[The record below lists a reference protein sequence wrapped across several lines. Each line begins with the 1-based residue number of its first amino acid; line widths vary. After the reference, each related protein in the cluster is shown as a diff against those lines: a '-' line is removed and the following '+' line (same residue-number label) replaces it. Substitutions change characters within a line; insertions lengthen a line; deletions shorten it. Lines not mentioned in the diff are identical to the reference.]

1 MPLLGANEM
10 PSMPSTAF
18 GPPFDHVDADI
29 ILRSS
34 DQSMFSLPQP
44 NISASKKQITSVD
57 LPENSKTIATLLTY
71 IYTGIPAEHD
81 VEPES
86 LDDMM
91 DALVAA
97 KKYDMASV
105 SRCLNQMFAES
116 KFVQDDPMVA
126 FCTAY
131 ARELGETCRIAAK
144 ASLERR
150 MSLDNI
156 VDKLQCMTIPA
167 FDQLYKFHRACSVT
181 AVQAV
186 CGTNLN

>member
-1 MPLLGANEM
+1 VGIESDGTDVDAVYSWIPVLSSPAMPLLGANEM

-34 DQSMFSLPQP
+34 DQVNFYVYQVILSASSPFFKSMFSLPQP

-71 IYTGIPAEHD
+71 IYPVIPAEHD

-116 KFVQDDPMVA
+116 NLCKTTPWWLSVW
-126 FCTAY
+126 
-131 ARELGETCRIAAK
+131 R
-144 ASLERR
+144 SLE
-150 MSLDNI
+150 N
-156 VDKLQCMTIPA
+156 
-167 FDQLYKFHRACSVT
+167 
-181 AVQAV
+181 
-186 CGTNLN
+186 